1 MGKEGFVLVFGN
13 KLVSLCAS
21 KGQQAQEISSSKT
34 QVTVNEM
41 NFKAAEIERVI

>member
-13 KLVSLCAS
+13 S
-21 KGQQAQEISSSKT
+21 KGQRAQEISSSKT

-41 NFKAAEIERVI
+41 NFKAAEIERAI